1 MSCILPP
8 PCTHAAP
15 PFCRLFAH
23 NIITRSSVSARMA
36 SSSPA
41 HPSAHHP
48 PLASV
53 LYFERQQR
61 LNCLR
66 HSLNNLLQRPA
77 FSTAD
82 LNTIA
87 SSITAAEGGGW
98 LRSLTHK
105 WPLLGKPLS
114 SHHPPFRHTTAPTFS
129 FILRTGN
136 FDDEVMRVAAASCGL
151 QLLWAMPERPG
162 ELPPI
167 LTSSG
172 ALLHQPHVVSTTN
185 FWFRI
190 CSVSR
195 RPRPA
200 SRYRHHRQHAQRGL
214 HCRFNRYIYSFH

>member
-1 MSCILPP
+1 
-8 PCTHAAP
+8 
-15 PFCRLFAH
+15 
-23 NIITRSSVSARMA
+23 MA

-48 PLASV
+48 PLASA

-114 SHHPPFRHTTAPTFS
+114 SHPPLFVTPQRRLSVSFYVQVILTTKLCAWR
-129 FILRTGN
+129 LLL
-136 FDDEVMRVAAASCGL
+136 AACSSCGRCL
-151 QLLWAMPERPG
+151 SDRGSCRQSSLHPVPSSTS
-162 ELPPI
+162 
-167 LTSSG
+167 LT
-172 ALLHQPHVVSTTN
+172 L
-185 FWFRI
+185 
-190 CSVSR
+190 
-195 RPRPA
+195 
-200 SRYRHHRQHAQRGL
+200 
-214 HCRFNRYIYSFH
+214 